1 MAMADEHHN
10 LSSSVQDYLKAIH
23 RLQEK
28 GARAT
33 TQKLA
38 AALGTSAAAASKM
51 VRHLS
56 DRGLV
61 SLRPY
66 HGFILTESGSTA
78 ALQILR
84 HHRLIET
91 WLCRAMGFSW
101 DEVHEEA
108 ERLEH
113 HISERLE
120 ERIAALL
127 GDPMFDPHGHPIPS
141 RDGSVR
147 SRLGKPLAAC
157 ADGESAVVQY
167 VDDSCPALLRRL
179 EQAGIFP
186 GGQVRI
192 LRGGADGPI
201 TMQTPAGAVDLTL
214 AEAGLIFAESGCGGE
229 KK

>member
-1 MAMADEHHN
+1 MTDQHHS
-10 LSSSVQDYLKAIH
+10 LSTSVQDYLKAIY
-23 RLQEK
+23 RLQES

-38 AALGTSAAAASKM
+38 AAVGTSPAAASKM

-56 DRGLV
+56 ERGLV

-66 HGFILTESGSTA
+66 HGFILTESGSSA
-78 ALQILR
+78 ALQMLR

-91 WLCRAMGFSW
+91 WLCRTMGFSW

-120 ERIAALL
+120 ERMAAML
-127 GDPMFDPHGHPIPS
+127 GDPVFDPHGHPIPS

-147 SRLGKPLAAC
+147 SPRGRPLTSC
-157 ADGESAVVQY
+157 ADGESAVVQH

-179 EQAGIFP
+179 EQAGIGP
-186 GGQVRI
+186 GVQVRV
-192 LRGGADGPI
+192 LQGEADGPI
-201 TMQTPAGAVDLTL
+201 TMQTPAGAVALTP
-214 AEAGLIFAESGCGGE
+214 AEAELIFAEAGNGGE
-229 KK
+229 KE